1 MANKKKKSNKLVST
15 VRRHASEEILTLPT
29 LTQAVAQPLVLAESE
44 DKTVDVDTLT
54 ASPHARTRSELKH
67 VVAAQSARIADLE
80 YRLEDSRMRQRGMDE
95 ELKVREEIT
104 ADINREIREAR
115 KQLLSA
121 ADELQTLNQR
131 YLEMRAHYDESALQ
145 AQSLQSSVDE
155 QRQLIASKDA
165 LIVELQ
171 ATLGATTDDLSDL
184 RNYVD
189 GRREVWNQRDAEAA
203 VLQAEI
209 EQLRDEV
216 RALECASSEER
227 TAELRENRRRLAE
240 QSGEIAAQSAKID
253 ALRKDNER
261 FEAYGDDLRKK
272 LQDQIDTTRESTSLR
287 EKLGANLDGAGK
299 MINDLN
305 RQLETEKAKNQL
317 LREANDNLLAQHER
331 EKRQIRFELTSA
343 QKTISEQEIL
353 NQKLSSDLID
363 HQGFRQALES
373 HLDDMETDN
382 ARKIQRLESELRR
395 ARDKTDEFERK
406 LRVKD
411 GAIADLMQELADQSS
426 KLKLT
431 SELEIALQKID
442 GKKDPARFT
451 PPARGDRV
459 TRQLIGSADGK
470 ELRFP
475 LFRNRLSI
483 GRTRH
488 NDVQLDLR
496 FVSRR
501 HAVIATDNDTTRL
514 IDWGSRNGVYVNKK
528 RITEKILKSG
538 DVITIGLTN
547 LRYEERPKR

>member
-1 MANKKKKSNKLVST
+1 MANKKNKTNKLVST
-15 VRRHASEEILTLPT
+15 ARRHANEDVLTLPT
-29 LTQAVAQPLVLAESE
+29 LTQAVSQPLALAETE
-44 DKTVDVDTLT
+44 EKTVDVDTLM
-54 ASPHARTRSELKH
+54 ASEHARTRSELKH
-67 VVAAQSARIADLE
+67 LIAAQSARIADLE

-121 ADELQTLNQR
+121 GDELQMLNER
-131 YLEMRAHYDESALQ
+131 YLAMRAHYDESAAQ
-145 AQSLQSSVDE
+145 ARSLQSSVDE
-155 QRQLIASKDA
+155 QRQQIASKDA

-171 ATLGATTDDLSDL
+171 ATLGATTDNLSDL
-184 RNYVD
+184 RTYVD
-189 GRREVWNQRDAEAA
+189 GRREIWSQRDAEAA

-209 EQLRDEV
+209 EQLRDEI
-216 RALECASSEER
+216 RALEHATSREKTS
-227 TAELRENRRRLAE
+227 ELRENRRRIAA
-240 QSGEIAAQSAKID
+240 QSGEIAAQSVEIE
-253 ALRKDNER
+253 ALRNDNER
-261 FEAYGDDLRKK
+261 FENYGDDLRKK
-272 LQDQIDTTRESTSLR
+272 LQDQIDETREATSLR
-287 EKLGANLDGAGK
+287 EKLEANLDVAGK

-305 RQLETEKAKNQL
+305 RQLESEKTKTQL
-317 LREANDNLLAQHER
+317 QREANDNLLAQLER
-331 EKRQIRFELTSA
+331 EKRQIRSELTNA
-343 QKTISEQEIL
+343 QKTISAQEAVNEQ
-353 NQKLSSDLID
+353 LSSDLID

-373 HLDDMETDN
+373 HLNDVETDN
-382 ARKIQRLESELRR
+382 ARKMKRLESELSK
-395 ARDKTDEFERK
+395 ARDMTIEFERE

-411 GAIADLMQELADQSS
+411 GAIADLMQELEDQGS

-431 SELEIALQKID
+431 SELETALQKID
-442 GKKDPARFT
+442 GNKTPART
-451 PPARGDRV
+451 SPPARADRV

-488 NDVQLDLR
+488 NDIQLDLR

-528 RITEKILKSG
+528 RVTEKILKSG

>member
-1 MANKKKKSNKLVST
+1 MANKKKKTNKLVST
-15 VRRHASEEILTLPT
+15 AHRHANEDVLTLPT
-29 LTQAVAQPLVLAESE
+29 LTQAVSLPLALAESE

-80 YRLEDSRMRQRGMDE
+80 YRLEESRMRQRGMDE
-95 ELKVREEIT
+95 ELRVREEIT

-121 ADELQTLNQR
+121 ADELQLLNHR
-131 YLEMRAHYDESALQ
+131 YLEMRAAYDQSAAQ
-145 AQSLQSSVDE
+145 ARSLQSSVDE
-155 QRQLIASKDA
+155 QRQLMAGKDA
-165 LIVELQ
+165 MIVELQ

-189 GRREVWNQRDAEAA
+189 GRREVWSQRDAEAA

-209 EQLRDEV
+209 EQLRDEI
-216 RALECASSEER
+216 RDLECASSKEL
-227 TAELRENRRRLAE
+227 TAELRENRRRIAE
-240 QSGEIAAQSAKID
+240 QSGEIAAQLAAID
-253 ALRKDNER
+253 ALRKDNKR
-261 FEAYGDDLRKK
+261 FENYGDDLRKK
-272 LQDQIDTTRESTSLR
+272 LQDQIDATRESTSLR
-287 EKLGANLDGAGK
+287 DKLEANLDVAGK

-305 RQLETEKAKNQL
+305 RQLETEKAKTQL

-331 EKRQIRFELTSA
+331 EKRQIRFELSSA
-343 QKTISEQEIL
+343 QKTIAEQETV
-353 NQKLSSDLID
+353 NQQLSSDLID

-373 HLDDMETDN
+373 HLDDVETDN
-382 ARKIQRLESELRR
+382 ARTIRNLESELRK
-395 ARDKTDEFERK
+395 ARDTTNEFERK

-411 GAIADLMQELADQSS
+411 GAIADLMQELADQSR

-431 SELEIALQKID
+431 NELETALQKID
-442 GKKDPARFT
+442 GNKDSARPA
-451 PPARGDRV
+451 PSARGDRV
-459 TRQLIGSADGK
+459 TRQLIGNADGK

-488 NDVQLDLR
+488 NDIQLDLR

-528 RITEKILKSG
+528 RITEKILQSG